1 MRKFFL
7 AILTC
12 VMVACS
18 ASKSLMD
25 MDNGI
30 KKISIG
36 MSKKK
41 VISIL
46 GNDYEVISSKE
57 RTSTLGYKNPNHGIY
72 RLVFVDDRLNEW
84 SKDRLGYYRQHRN

>member
-1 MRKFFL
+1 MRIFFL

-25 MDNGI
+25 MDNDI
-30 KKISIG
+30 KKISVG

-46 GNDYEVISSKE
+46 GNDYEVISFKE
-57 RTSTLGYKNPNHGIY
+57 RTSTLRYKSPNHGIY

-84 SKDRLGYYRQHRN
+84 SKDRPGHYRQ